1 MSNSNT
7 VPEVQSLQDLIKE
20 YYKTQIH
27 SEIDTDHMQKVL
39 NFNLA
44 VYDTPHPST
53 NTIIQS
59 FTTREEEINYLLKGS
74 NFVDSKRLMAFTR
87 EFILGGVQQ
96 MVSKIPEMVEQGYT
110 VVTSEQYNLHAAFK
124 SNYLC
129 MRKPQEH
136 IDTEREEI
144 QEGIQALFKELSEI
158 QRKNKM
164 DVNLAT
170 EWAKEQQANQEQALN
185 DYVITIAKK
194 EALQQIKS
202 TQNIDNYTMLID
214 ELEDQDYVFFNYI
227 KERMNTADNDTVS
240 ELLTHCDFVKVRR
253 TLSDGKQTSL
263 FVKDFI
269 ANDPTFD
276 YKSIQV

>member
-7 VPEVQSLQDLIKE
+7 VPQVQSLQDLIKE

-27 SEIDTDHMQKVL
+27 SEIDADHMQKVL

-44 VYDTPHPST
+44 VYDTPHPSK

-74 NFVDSKRLMAFTR
+74 NFVDSQRLMAFTR
-87 EFILGGVQQ
+87 QFIPGGVQQ
-96 MVSKIPEMVEQGYT
+96 MVAKIPEMLEQGYT
-110 VVTSEQYNLHAAFK
+110 IVAPEQHNLHTAFK
-124 SNYLC
+124 ALYLV

-194 EALQQIKS
+194 EALQKIKS

-214 ELEDQDYVFFNYI
+214 ELEDQDYVFFNDI
-227 KERMNTADNDTVS
+227 KERMNTADNDIVS
-240 ELLTHCDFVKVRR
+240 ELLTHCDFIKVRR

-263 FVKDFI
+263 FAKDFI